1 MSNLLK
7 YEESPY
13 LLQHK
18 ENPINWYPWC
28 DAAFDRAKKENKT
41 IFISIGYS
49 TCHWCHVM
57 EREVFENEEMA
68 AFLNEHFVCIKVD
81 KEERPEID
89 KYFQNVYQTLNNKAG
104 GWPTSIFSTP
114 ENKPFFAATYIPL
127 EPKYNI
133 VGFRDL
139 TQIIYEKISTHD
151 ETLFKN
157 ADELQGV
164 LSQSSSLQ
172 KSHELDISIKEKFI
186 KQCKNNFEPTYGGFT
201 LSTKFPQVSTLNT
214 MLTIYELDRED
225 EIRSMIVH
233 TLDNMIA
240 GGFYDLVD
248 GGFCRY
254 SVDAEWLVPHF
265 EKMMYDNGLLCE
277 LYLRAFRVLKNSR
290 YLEIAQDISDYIQK
304 FMMQDFFLY
313 SASDADTDGVE
324 GAYFVYTKAEVLLA
338 IRNEGYSES
347 EVKRMAMRLLVSN
360 SGNFDGKNIIHFA
373 NIQKEEWFESIRGSL
388 QKIRETRV
396 YPFVDKKVQTSWS
409 SMMIKSLFLLGV
421 YDKKVLKVAKSSL
434 ETLLE
439 KMFENATLMHSC
451 IIDKKPK
458 IEAYLEDYAYLSL
471 ALLKAYEV
479 CAEERYLQEAN
490 SLTDRVLT
498 LFYKD
503 GEWKFSRGEFEILA
517 EVEDDSYPSSIG
529 VMIDVLL
536 SLGSLVDDKYREY
549 AYETLNHYSSKIN
562 GEPIASAYT
571 TEQLIRYLYE
581 DKIVKLPRSVSYKN
595 ICDEMSSPFV
605 FVKYHSGTDYELC
618 SNSGCY
624 AKGKDLKEL
633 LSKTFF

>member
-1 MSNLLK
+1 MSNLLRH
-7 YEESPY
+7 EDSPY

-18 ENPINWYPWC
+18 DNPIHWYPWC
-28 DAAFDRAKKENKT
+28 DKAFEDAKEQKRP
-41 IFISIGYS
+41 IFISVGYS

-57 EREVFENEEMA
+57 EREVFENVEMA
-68 AFLNEHFVCIKVD
+68 KFLNKHFICIKVD

-104 GWPTSIFSTP
+104 GWPTSIFLTP
-114 ENKPFFAATYIPL
+114 ENKPFFAGTYIPL

-133 VGFRDL
+133 VGFRNL

-157 ADELQGV
+157 ADELQGI

-172 KSHELDISIKEKFI
+172 KSQELHIIIKEKFI
-186 KQCKNNFEPTYGGFT
+186 RECKNNFEPTYGGFT

-214 MLTIYELDRED
+214 MLSIYELDGED
-225 EIRSMIVH
+225 EIKSMIIH

-254 SVDAEWLVPHF
+254 STDAEWLVPHF

-277 LYLRAFRVLKNSR
+277 LYLRAFRVFKKSR
-290 YLEIAQDISDYIQK
+290 YLEIAQDISSFVEK
-304 FMMQDFFLY
+304 FMMQDFSLY

-324 GAYFVYTKAEVLLA
+324 GAYFTYTKAEVLLA
-338 IRNEGYSES
+338 LRNGGYSER

-360 SGNFDGKNIIHFA
+360 SGNFDGQNIIHFA

-388 QKIRETRV
+388 QNIREKRV

-409 SMMIKSLFLLGV
+409 SMMIKSLFLLGA
-421 YDKKVLKVAKSSL
+421 YDKQFLKVAKSSL
-434 ETLLE
+434 EALLQ
-439 KMFENATLMHSC
+439 KMLQNRTLMHSC
-451 IIDKKPK
+451 MIDKKPK
-458 IEAYLEDYAYLSL
+458 VEGYLEDYAYLSL

-479 CAEERYLQEAN
+479 CAEERYLQEAR
-490 SLTDRVLT
+490 SLTERALT

-503 GEWKFSRGEFEILA
+503 GEWRFSRGEFEILA
-517 EVEDDSYPSSIG
+517 EIEDDSYPSSIG

-536 SLGSLVDDKYREY
+536 SLGSLVDAKYREY
-549 AYETLNHYSSKIN
+549 AYETLSFYSSQIN
-562 GEPIASAYT
+562 EKPIASAYA

-581 DKIVKLPRSVSYKN
+581 DKIIKLPSSVSYKN
-595 ICDEMSSPFV
+595 LCDKMSFPFV
-605 FVKYHSGTDYELC
+605 LLKYHSGTDYELC

-633 LSKTFF
+633 LNKSSF